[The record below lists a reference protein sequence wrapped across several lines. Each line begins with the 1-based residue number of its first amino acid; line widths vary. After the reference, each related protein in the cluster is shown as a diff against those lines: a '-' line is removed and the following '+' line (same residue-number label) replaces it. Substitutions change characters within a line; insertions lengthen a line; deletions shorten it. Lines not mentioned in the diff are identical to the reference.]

1 MVMFQR
7 MEERVFSSNPR
18 DYNRVT
24 CAACTSV
31 VKVHHLRRHLQNHG
45 LRCPS
50 PAQALFLD

>member
-1 MVMFQR
+1 MPAPPPALAVMSMFQR

-24 CAACTSV
+24 CAACTAV

-45 LRCPS
+45 LR
-50 PAQALFLD
+50 